1 MNIKPSTINLNELN
15 EKCSMEIKDTQFYSM
30 QCKNDNFKSLFLH
43 CTIVVCKSLEPCVMK
58 YMELLNNG

>member
-1 MNIKPSTINLNELN
+1 MNWMKDAQL
-15 EKCSMEIKDTQFYSM
+15 EIKDTQFYSM

-43 CTIVVCKSLEPCVMK
+43 CTIIVCKSLEPCVMK